1 MKKVVNINLAGK
13 QFTIDEDAY
22 QALDKYLNTINK
34 HFSSSSGFEDIMYDI
49 EERIA
54 ELFEEEMQ
62 GSTIITVD
70 KVTAMQKTM
79 GTPQDFGAAA
89 DMNTSENRRIEKRFF
104 RNTDNKVIAG
114 VASGLGAY
122 LGIENI
128 LLVRA
133 VFLMIALS
141 GIGILPYLILWI
153 FIPEAKTASDK
164 LSMRGEDIN
173 INSIAN
179 AVEDGVCEI
188 KETFSELHKN
198 FKQNML

>member
-89 DMNTSENRRIEKRFF
+89 EMNTSENRRIEKRFF

-179 AVEDGVCEI
+179 AVEDGVSEI